1 MSSSESIQRSNSHSR
16 GLAASRPKALTNFA
30 LEISGSIFVLVLV
43 NFFALWYLEEY
54 STNFGYWTL
63 HQKWSLLEKME
74 EPVDWLI
81 LGDSSCNQGV
91 SPAIITKLLGKSAV
105 NLCTIGNVTALNDLW
120 MLQEYIDRFG
130 PPGGVVIVHV
140 YDIWSRDLNP
150 VILGQIPRPWGF
162 WKERSMGSEL
172 LHPQQVRLELFQERY
187 IPLLSQR
194 STLQTILRS
203 VFSGKLVPF
212 REKWHME
219 RDGFLME
226 VNAQPEIAIQDGKDH
241 MQFVRENQPALSL
254 INQASLR
261 ELKGIAET
269 YQVPIYLVNS
279 PLIETL
285 NSDEGF
291 QAYQAGLHAQME
303 SIIGQSEWVHLI
315 SEVKTFPANQLQTA
329 DHLIYPGAQVF
340 TSWLIQAVLSR

>member
-1 MSSSESIQRSNSHSR
+1 
-16 GLAASRPKALTNFA
+16 
-30 LEISGSIFVLVLV
+30 
-43 NFFALWYLEEY
+43 
-54 STNFGYWTL
+54 
-63 HQKWSLLEKME
+63 
-74 EPVDWLI
+74 
-81 LGDSSCNQGV
+81 
-91 SPAIITKLLGKSAV
+91 
-105 NLCTIGNVTALNDLW
+105 